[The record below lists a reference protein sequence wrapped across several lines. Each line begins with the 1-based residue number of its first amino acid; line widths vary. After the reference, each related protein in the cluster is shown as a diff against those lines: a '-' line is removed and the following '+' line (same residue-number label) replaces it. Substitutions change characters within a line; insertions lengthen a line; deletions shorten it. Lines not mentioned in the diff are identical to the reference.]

1 MTSQRRTSLR
11 SRLQR
16 DWSRMELV
24 DTAETKQ
31 LQMEVT
37 LFGRMFRRFYK
48 SVGSPTG
55 EL

>member
-1 MTSQRRTSLR
+1 
-11 SRLQR
+11 
-16 DWSRMELV
+16 MELV

-48 SVGSPTG
+48 RAGDLLANF
-55 EL
+55 ELAG